1 MHRSPWEDQPT
12 LGIYIGMCPHS
23 GVMPERAFPD
33 PAELVRREV
42 VRRVRAVFNGLEGG
56 ERPVPPS
63 DNALF
68 ARDTPI
74 RLVHA
79 DIVSMMIGGM
89 AALLLQML
97 HPHALR
103 GVLDHSNF
111 RADMHG
117 RLRRTARFIAVTS
130 FGDRADAEAAIARV
144 NAIHERVK
152 GTLPDGTPYSAQ
164 DPATLAWVHVTGA
177 TSFLEAY
184 LRHVRPGMS
193 GADQDEYFRQFALV
207 ARKLGADPVP
217 ETREE
222 ARAIMR
228 AMRPQLEGSP
238 EAREVARLIVDGRA
252 SGAAAAIQP
261 ALSIAAVDLLPPFAR
276 ALLGLDRPGLAAIPA
291 RLATRSLGG
300 TLRWAFR
307 QR

>member
-1 MHRSPWEDQPT
+1 MS
-12 LGIYIGMCPHS
+12 
-23 GVMPERAFPD
+23 ERAFPN
-33 PAELVRREV
+33 PAEV
-42 VRRVRAVFNGLEGG
+42 VRRQVVQRVRAVFNDLEGG
-56 ERPVPPS
+56 EKPVPPS

-68 ARDTPI
+68 ARNTPI
-74 RLVHA
+74 RMVHA

-89 AALLLQML
+89 TALLLQML

-144 NAIHERVK
+144 NAIHRRVE
-152 GTLPDGTPYSAQ
+152 GSLPDGTPYSAT

-177 TSFLEAY
+177 TSFLDAY
-184 LRHVRPGMS
+184 LRHVRQGMS
-193 GADQDEYFRQFALV
+193 AAEQDEYFRQFALV
-207 ARKLGADPVP
+207 GRKLGADPVP
-217 ETREE
+217 ENRAE
-222 ARAIMR
+222 AAEIMR
-228 AMRPQLEGSP
+228 AMRPELEGSR
-238 EAREVARLIVDGRA
+238 EAHEVARLIVDGRA
-252 SGAAAAIQP
+252 GGAAGVIQP

-276 ALLGLDRPGLAAIPA
+276 AMLALDRPGLAAIPA
-291 RLATRSLGG
+291 RLVTRSLGD